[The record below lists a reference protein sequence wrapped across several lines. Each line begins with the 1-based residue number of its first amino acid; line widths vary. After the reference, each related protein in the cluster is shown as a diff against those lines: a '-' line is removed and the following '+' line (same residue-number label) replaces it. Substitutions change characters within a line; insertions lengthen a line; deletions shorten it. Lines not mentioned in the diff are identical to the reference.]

1 MRLRAPRAC
10 GTISRMATNVD
21 IEKNSNENATNLIR
35 RFSRAVQNS
44 GTVKHLKSNRYLART
59 QSKYVRKSQ
68 ALKRIAKRE
77 EVERLKKLGKM

>member
-1 MRLRAPRAC
+1 
-10 GTISRMATNVD
+10 MATNID

-68 ALKRIAKRE
+68 ALKRITKRE

>member
-1 MRLRAPRAC
+1 MSC
-10 GTISRMATNVD
+10 MATNVD

-44 GTVKHLKSNRYLART
+44 GTVKHLKATRYLARP